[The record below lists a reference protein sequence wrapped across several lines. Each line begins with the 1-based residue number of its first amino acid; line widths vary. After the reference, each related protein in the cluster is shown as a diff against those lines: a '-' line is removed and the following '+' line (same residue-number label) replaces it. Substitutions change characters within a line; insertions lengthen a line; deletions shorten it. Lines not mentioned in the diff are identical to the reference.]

1 MTNAN
6 HKARFGLGRHVFQSR
21 LGAFLLV
28 AMAVVS
34 TTNDGT
40 SVSAAFRMLSVA
52 AWMMLSLMSSCALL
66 HCGAVSNRMTNSALS
81 GLNRILLNT
90 FYQSSAFYL
99 VNDVHDM
106 LQFTFVLETEGDLPL
121 VLW

>member
-1 MTNAN
+1 MTNAS

-28 AMAVVS
+28 AVAVVS
-34 TTNDGT
+34 TTTDGT

-66 HCGAVSNRMTNSALS
+66 HCGAVSNR
-81 GLNRILLNT
+81 I
-90 FYQSSAFYL
+90 
-99 VNDVHDM
+99 DM
-106 LQFTFVLETEGDLPL
+106 FQFTFVLETEGDLPL